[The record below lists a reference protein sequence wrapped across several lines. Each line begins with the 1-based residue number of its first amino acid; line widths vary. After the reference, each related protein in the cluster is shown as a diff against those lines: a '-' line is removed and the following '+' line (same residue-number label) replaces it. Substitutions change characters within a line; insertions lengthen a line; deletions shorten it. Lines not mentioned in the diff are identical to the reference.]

1 MELRKP
7 LPSNRSYSQ
16 VLNHC
21 HVEKSLASQLKN
33 ANRESRKHTYR
44 SMYDVLFSKVPD
56 HPQLVKIKDFIESRK
71 KVKQRMTFINRFL
84 KK

>member
-16 VLNHC
+16 VLNHY

-33 ANRESRKHTYR
+33 ANRESRKHIYR
-44 SMYDVLFSKVPD
+44 SMHDELFSKVPD
-56 HPQLVKIKDFIESRK
+56 HPRLVK
-71 KVKQRMTFINRFL
+71 
-84 KK
+84 